1 MKNEITWN
9 GMRITLDYQPQ
20 PDNYGES
27 VAWYA
32 EGHDAEGNR
41 YEVVWQYQEPEYWKD
56 LSNEEKINW
65 SNFENSIVDDFADW
79 DHPLEVNEQ

>member
-27 VAWYA
+27 VAWYS
-32 EGHDAEGNR
+32 EGHDAKAQKKDPPRGRISGRKRTGCGGHN
-41 YEVVWQYQEPEYWKD
+41 YYSINSMVVIGFNK
-56 LSNEEKINW
+56 
-65 SNFENSIVDDFADW
+65 F
-79 DHPLEVNEQ
+79 

>member
-9 GMRITLDYQPQ
+9 GMRITIDYQPQ
-20 PDNYGES
+20 LDNYGES

-32 EGHDAEGNR
+32 EGHDVEGNH

-65 SNFENSIVDDFADW
+65 SDFEDFADW
-79 DHPLEVNEQ
+79 KHPLEVNEQ

>member
-20 PDNYGES
+20 PVTYGES

-41 YEVVWQYQEPEYWKD
+41 YKVVWQYQSSCEG
-56 LSNEEKINW
+56 
-65 SNFENSIVDDFADW
+65 EN
-79 DHPLEVNEQ
+79 HE

>member
-20 PDNYGES
+20 LDNYGEL

-41 YEVVWQYQEPEYWKD
+41 YEVVWQYHEPEYFKD
-56 LSNEEKINW
+56 LSNDEKMNW
-65 SNFENSIVDDFADW
+65 NDFEDFADW
-79 DHPLEVNEQ
+79 DHPLDVNEQ

>member
-20 PDNYGES
+20 LDNYGES

-32 EGHDAEGNR
+32 EGRDAEGNR

-56 LSNEEKINW
+56 LSNDEKNW
-65 SNFENSIVDDFADW
+65 SDFEDFADW
-79 DHPLEVNEQ
+79 SHPLEVNEQ

>member
-1 MKNEITWN
+1 MNYMEWN
-9 GMRITLDYQPQ
+9 GMRIALDYQPHL
-20 PDNYGES
+20 DNYGDT

-56 LSNEEKINW
+56 LSNDEKMRWND
-65 SNFENSIVDDFADW
+65 FEDFADW
-79 DHPLEVNEQ
+79 KHPLEVNEQ

>member
-27 VAWYA
+27 VAWYS

-41 YEVVWQYQEPEYWKD
+41 YEVVWEYED
-56 LSNEEKINW
+56 T
-65 SNFENSIVDDFADW
+65 DW